1 MVRNGAV
8 SNDIDGERER
18 ARESKEEQVVKWKN
32 INTRLYADDKL
43 NLSPIHIL

>member
-1 MVRNGAV
+1 MVRNGVV
-8 SNDIDGERER
+8 SDDVDGERE
-18 ARESKEEQVVKWKN
+18 RESKEEQVVKWKN